1 MIGIA
6 AVAVL
11 LTAIAAPGWAHSLH
25 ELESKL
31 TAKERYMVVEETPF
45 PDFVLEDAGGRRVD
59 RRDFLGKVM
68 VLNFIYTKCPDEC
81 PLHSELIAE
90 IQAGVNRTPMK
101 DLVAFVSI
109 ATDPENDTGEALRAY
124 GPVHGLD
131 AANWVFLTS
140 KEPDATRKLAAGLR
154 QKFTA
159 RDGGILQHAIVTY
172 LIDAKGRLRARYF
185 GLKFDPVN
193 LIVHINGLLHG
204 DHNEDGNKG
213 EPEAPSLWQRLMD
226 LFTSRRDPPH
236 VGAGT

>member
-11 LTAIAAPGWAHSLH
+11 LTAIAAPGWAHSLR

-31 TAKERYMVVEETPF
+31 TVKERYMVVEEGPF

-68 VLNFIYTKCPDEC
+68 VLNFIYTECPDEC

-90 IQAGVNRTPMK
+90 IQAGVNRTLMK

-109 ATDPENDTGEALRAY
+109 TTDPENDTGEALTAY

-140 KEPDATRKLAAGLR
+140 KEPGATRKLAAGLR

-159 RDGGILQHAIVTY
+159 RDGGIFQHAIVTY
-172 LIDAKGRLRARYF
+172 LIDARGRLRARYF

-193 LIVHINGLLHG
+193 LIVHINGLLHE
-204 DHNEDGNKG
+204 DHHEDRNKG
-213 EPEAPSLWQRLMD
+213 GPEAPSLWERFMG
-226 LFTSRRDPPH
+226 LFTS
-236 VGAGT
+236 

>member
-1 MIGIA
+1 MRSIRFTVVA
-6 AVAVL
+6 AL
-11 LTAIAAPGWAHSLH
+11 LTAIAAPGWAHSLR
-25 ELESKL
+25 ELESRL
-31 TAKERYMVVEETPF
+31 TAKERYMVVEQSPF
-45 PDFVLEDAGGRRVD
+45 PDFVLEDAQGRRVL

-68 VLNFIYTKCPDEC
+68 VLNFIYTRCPDEC

-124 GPVHGLD
+124 GPLHGLD

-154 QKFTA
+154 QQFTA
-159 RDGGILQHAIVTY
+159 REGGILQHAMVTY
-172 LIDAKGRLRARYF
+172 LIDAKGRFRARYF
-185 GLKFDPVN
+185 GLKFDPAN

-204 DHNEDGNKG
+204 DHNEDGDKG
-213 EPEAPSLWQRLMD
+213 GPEAPSLWERLMD
-226 LFTSRRDPPH
+226 LFTS
-236 VGAGT
+236 

>member
-11 LTAIAAPGWAHSLH
+11 LTTIAAPGWAHSLH

-31 TAKERYMVVEETPF
+31 AAKERYMVAEETPF

-204 DHNEDGNKG
+204 DHNEDGDKDN
-213 EPEAPSLWQRLMD
+213 PEAPSLWQRLMD
-226 LFTSRRDPPH
+226 LFTS
-236 VGAGT
+236 

>member
-6 AVAVL
+6 AVAIL
-11 LTAIAAPGWAHSLH
+11 LTAIAAPGWAHSPG

-31 TAKERYMVVEETPF
+31 TAKERYMVVEEGPF
-45 PDFVLEDAGGRRVD
+45 PDFVLEDAQGRRVS

-109 ATDPENDTGEALRAY
+109 TIDPENDTGEALNAY

-131 AANWVFLTS
+131 GANWVFLTS
-140 KEPDATRKLAAGLR
+140 KEPGATRALAAGLR

-159 RDGGILQHAIVTY
+159 RDGGIFRHATVTY

-185 GLKFDPVN
+185 GLKFDPAN

-204 DHNEDGNKG
+204 DHNEDRNKG
-213 EPEAPSLWQRLMD
+213 GPEAPSLWQRLKA
-226 LFTSRRDPPH
+226 LFTS
-236 VGAGT
+236 

>member
-1 MIGIA
+1 MRSISFA
-6 AVAVL
+6 VVAVL
-11 LTAIAAPGWAHSLH
+11 LTAIAAPGLAHSPG
-25 ELESKL
+25 ELESRL
-31 TAKERYMVVEETPF
+31 TAEERYMAVEQTPF

-109 ATDPENDTGEALRAY
+109 TTDPENDTPEVLTAY

-131 AANWVFLTS
+131 GANWVFLTS
-140 KEPDATRKLAAGLR
+140 KEPGATRKLAAGLR

-159 RDGGILQHAIVTY
+159 RDGGIFQHATVTY

-204 DHNEDGNKG
+204 DHHEDRNKG
-213 EPEAPSLWQRLMD
+213 GPEAPSLWERFMG
-226 LFTSRRDPPH
+226 LFTS
-236 VGAGT
+236 

>member
-1 MIGIA
+1 MRSIEIA

-11 LTAIAAPGWAHSLH
+11 LTALVSPGWAHSPG

-31 TAKERYMVVEETPF
+31 TAKERYMAVEQTPF
-45 PDFVLEDAGGRRVD
+45 PDFVLEDAAGRPVL

-68 VLNFIYTKCPDEC
+68 VLNFIYIKCPDEC

-109 ATDPENDTGEALRAY
+109 TTDPENDTGEALKAY

-131 AANWVFLTS
+131 GANWVFLTS
-140 KEPDATRKLAAGLR
+140 KEPDATRELASGLR

-159 RDGGILQHAIVTY
+159 SDGGLFQHALVTY

-193 LIVHINGLLHG
+193 MIVHINGLLHG
-204 DHNEDGNKG
+204 DHHEDGNNG
-213 EPEAPSLWQRLMD
+213 GPDAPSWWQRLME
-226 LFTSRRDPPH
+226 LFTS
-236 VGAGT
+236 